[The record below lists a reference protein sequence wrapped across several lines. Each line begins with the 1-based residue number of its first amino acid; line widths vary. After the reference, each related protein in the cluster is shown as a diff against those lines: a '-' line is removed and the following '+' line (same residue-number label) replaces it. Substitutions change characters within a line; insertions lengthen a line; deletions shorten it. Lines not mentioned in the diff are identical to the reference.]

1 MLAIDVA
8 GFSKDPPLAVG
19 QQLDVGDTIA
29 ADDLGAELAG
39 STPARRELG
48 EAHLA
53 HRVSLSGFIAA
64 W

>member
-1 MLAIDVA
+1 MIEGREPA
-8 GFSKDPPLAVG
+8 KD
-19 QQLDVGDTIA
+19 LDQV
-29 ADDLGAELAG
+29 LSAELAG